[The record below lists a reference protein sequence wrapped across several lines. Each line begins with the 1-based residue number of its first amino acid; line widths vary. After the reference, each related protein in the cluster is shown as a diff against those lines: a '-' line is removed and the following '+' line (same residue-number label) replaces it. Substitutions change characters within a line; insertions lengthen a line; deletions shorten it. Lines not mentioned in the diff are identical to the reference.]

1 MASKKETAPLRGAK
15 LIKKALEAA
24 KTTGVIA
31 EPEPIA
37 SSILRKMKLPNGE
50 SISPA
55 MKELFLFDGSWLG
68 IDFDEEEPELEATSL
83 EEIVEEQ
90 FGEEAVAAF
99 DEAYEMLSDDCILF
113 GAELDRPSCLYIG
126 NADDAGEY
134 AVLSL
139 SYEGGVAR
147 IGGFVPFDVW
157 VSQELGGLERGKEI
171 GDVPAEY
178 AALPAALATANGD
191 GRVVFTPTAGDGAA
205 KSDDDSDDDD
215 DDDDDEEEDESDE
228 KDEKSKTDA

>member
-55 MKELFLFDGSWLG
+55 MKELLAFDGSWLG

-90 FGEEAVAAF
+90 FVA
-99 DEAYEMLSDDCILF
+99 
-113 GAELDRPSCLYIG
+113 
-126 NADDAGEY
+126 
-134 AVLSL
+134 
-139 SYEGGVAR
+139 
-147 IGGFVPFDVW
+147 
-157 VSQELGGLERGKEI
+157 ER
-171 GDVPAEY
+171 
-178 AALPAALATANGD
+178 
-191 GRVVFTPTAGDGAA
+191 R
-205 KSDDDSDDDD
+205 
-215 DDDDDEEEDESDE
+215 
-228 KDEKSKTDA
+228 